1 VKIIITGATGFVG
14 RSLLPKLFESHETA
28 IVVRHK
34 KKAMEMFPNQNVK
47 IIDINDPDYKSEIRA
62 FNATVLVHLATFLNS
77 KERSDVNIHEFVDA
91 NILFGTQILNSM
103 VGTDISYVI
112 NVGTCL
118 EYRNNSTLPYS
129 SDLYSAT
136 KTAFRS
142 VIAYY
147 QNLIGF
153 KWINVIPFSIYGH
166 GAPKIVLDY
175 ICESLISTES
185 VNFTQGNQIIDL
197 IHIDDVTRFFEVL
210 INNTDKIIDSYSEFE
225 IGTSQGISIKELVSV
240 FEKKA
245 NKKAN
250 IIWGGLNYSELAS
263 MYNVARTEK
272 SYDLWKPEY
281 KLDQAVT
288 EYLTKHK
295 IDSTFEN
302 V

>member
-1 VKIIITGATGFVG
+1 MKIIITGATGFIG

-28 IVVRHK
+28 IVVRSK
-34 KKAMEMFPNQNVK
+34 KKAMEMFPNHNVK
-47 IIDINDPDYKSEIRA
+47 IIDITDPDYKSEIRA

-77 KERSDVNIHEFVDA
+77 KKRSDVNIHEFIEA
-91 NILFGTQILNSM
+91 NILFGTQVLNSM

-118 EYRNNSTLPYS
+118 EYRNNSTVPYS

-175 ICESLISTES
+175 ICESLISTEPI
-185 VNFTQGNQIIDL
+185 NFTQGDQIIDL
-197 IHIDDVTRFFEVL
+197 IHIEDVIWFFETL
-210 INNTDKIIDSYSEFE
+210 INNIDKINQPYSEFE

-240 FEKKA
+240 FEKKT

-250 IIWGGLNYSELAS
+250 IIWGGLDYSELAS
-263 MYNVARTEK
+263 MYNVAKPEK
-272 SYDLWKPEY
+272 RFNQWSPEY
-281 KLDQAVT
+281 KLHQAVT
-288 EYLTKHK
+288 DYLAKYK
-295 IDSTFEN
+295 IDSIGDNF
-302 V
+302 